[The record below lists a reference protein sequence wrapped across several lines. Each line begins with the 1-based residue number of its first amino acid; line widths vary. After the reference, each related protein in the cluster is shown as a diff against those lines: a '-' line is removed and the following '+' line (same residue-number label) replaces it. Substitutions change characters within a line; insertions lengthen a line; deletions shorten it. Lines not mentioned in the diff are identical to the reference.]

1 MSTLVELKGI
11 RKSFSGVTVLNSV
24 DFSLNSGE
32 VHALVGGNGAGKSTL
47 MKILMGVY
55 SCDEGEI
62 IIQGSSY
69 KFKNSLEA
77 RRAGI
82 GMVFQE
88 FSLIP
93 HLTVAQNIFLTN
105 EFTKKFGVVSDRQ
118 AQKKTLEIFE
128 SMGVEIDPQTPVGE
142 LSTAL
147 QQLTEIAK
155 ALAQNAKILILD
167 EPTSSLASDEAQA
180 LFGLIRR
187 LQERGLGIIYI
198 SHRMDEIFTIAQR
211 ITVIRNGLK
220 VMDSQTSSLESLDVI
235 EAIVGHKMEETFE
248 WQKRSSQVE
257 SKVLLSVQSVSD
269 GKKVKDLT
277 FELQEGEIL
286 GFAGLMGSGRTEV
299 LNMIYGI
306 TPLQHGKICVEGK
319 EVTLNSI
326 QKAIG
331 LGIALVPEDRR
342 KFGLALRHS
351 VSDNLI
357 LPSLEQLQ
365 SFRILRKDKIQNY
378 TNSIIEKFSIKVQNK
393 KSDVVLL
400 SGGNQQKVVI
410 AKWFG
415 TEPKIMMMDE
425 PTAGVDIETKIEI
438 LNIIRKFADEGKGV
452 LFVSSELPELLAVC
466 DRILVLRDGQVSQ
479 DLSRE
484 SIPTEEYLQ
493 LAMQRSIHEQ

>member
-1 MSTLVELKGI
+1 MPTLVELKSI
-11 RKSFSGVTVLNSV
+11 RKSFSGVTVLKNV
-24 DFSLNSGE
+24 DFSLNAGE

-62 IIQGSSY
+62 IIQGSTHQ
-69 KFKNSLEA
+69 FKNSLEA
-77 RRAGI
+77 RRAGV

-88 FSLIP
+88 FSLVP
-93 HLTVAQNIFLTN
+93 NLTVAQNIFLTN
-105 EFTKKFGVVSDRQ
+105 EFTRKFGVISDKQ
-118 AQKKTLEIFE
+118 AQKKTLEIFQ
-128 SMGVEIDPQTPVGE
+128 SMGVEIDPQARVGE

-167 EPTSSLASDEAQA
+167 EPTSSLASDEARA
-180 LFGLIRR
+180 LFELIRR
-187 LQERGLGIIYI
+187 LQNRGLGIIYI

-211 ITVIRNGLK
+211 ITVIRNGEK

-235 EAIVGHKMEETFE
+235 EAIVGHKMEETLE
-248 WQKRSSQVE
+248 WQRRNSQVDAQ
-257 SKVLLSVQSVSD
+257 VLLSVQNVSD
-269 GKKVKDLT
+269 GKKIKDLT
-277 FELQEGEIL
+277 FELRKGEIL

-306 TPLQHGKICVEGK
+306 TPSQHGKICIEGK
-319 EVTLNSI
+319 QVTLKSI
-326 QKAIG
+326 QKAVG

-342 KFGLALRHS
+342 KYGLVLRHS
-351 VSDNLI
+351 VTDNLI
-357 LPSLEQLQ
+357 LPSLQELQ
-365 SFRILRKDKIQNY
+365 SFRVLRKEKIQNY
-378 TNSIIEKFSIKVQNK
+378 INLMIEKFSIKVQNRN
-393 KSDVVLL
+393 SDVVLL

-415 TEPKIMMMDE
+415 TDPKIMMMDE
-425 PTAGVDIETKIEI
+425 PTAGVDIETKVEI

-466 DRILVLRDGQVSQ
+466 DRILVLRDGEVSA
-479 DLSRE
+479 DLLRE
-484 SIPTEEYLQ
+484 SIPNEEFLQ
-493 LAMQRSIHEQ
+493 LAMQRSTHE

>member
-1 MSTLVELKGI
+1 MSTLVQLKGI

-24 DFSLNSGE
+24 DFSLNAGE

-62 IIQGSSY
+62 IVQGAGY
-69 KFKNSLEA
+69 QFKNSLEA

-93 HLTVAQNIFLTN
+93 YLTVAQNIFLTN
-105 EFTKKFGVVSDRQ
+105 EFTKKFGFISDKK
-118 AQKKTLEIFE
+118 AQRKTLEIFE
-128 SMGVEIDPQTPVGE
+128 SMGVQIDPKTLVSD
-142 LSTAL
+142 LSTAF

-167 EPTSSLASDEAQA
+167 EPTSSLASDETQA

-220 VMDSQTSSLESLDVI
+220 VLDSQTSSLGSLDVI
-235 EAIVGHKMEETFE
+235 EAIVGHKMEETLE
-248 WQKRSSQVE
+248 WHKRINQVD
-257 SKVLLSVQSVSD
+257 SKVLLSIQNVGD
-269 GKKVKDLT
+269 GRKIKDLS
-277 FELQEGEIL
+277 FELRAGEIL

-299 LNMIYGI
+299 LNIIYGI
-306 TPLQHGKICVEGK
+306 TPLQDGKIWVDGK
-319 EVTLNSI
+319 QIILKNI
-326 QKAIG
+326 RKAIG

-342 KFGLALRHS
+342 KYGLVLRHS
-351 VSDNLI
+351 VADNLI
-357 LPSLEQLQ
+357 LPSLKQLE
-365 SFRILRKDKIQNY
+365 SFRILRKEKIQNY
-378 TNSIIEKFSIKVQNK
+378 LNLMVEKFSIKVQNRK
-393 KSDVVLL
+393 NNVVLL

-438 LNIIRKFADEGKGV
+438 LNIIREFADEGKGV
-452 LFVSSELPELLAVC
+452 IFISSELPELLAVC
-466 DRILVLRDGQVSQ
+466 DRILVLRDGHISQ
-479 DLSRE
+479 DLLRE
-484 SIPTEEYLQ
+484 NIPNEKYLQ
-493 LAMQRSIHEQ
+493 IAMQGSSHE

>member
-1 MSTLVELKGI
+1 MPTLVELKGI
-11 RKSFSGVTVLNSV
+11 RKSFSGVTVLQGV

-62 IIQGSSY
+62 IIQGSSH
-69 KFKNSLEA
+69 KLKNSLEA
-77 RRAGI
+77 RRAGV

-93 HLTVAQNIFLTN
+93 NLTVAQNIFLTN
-105 EFTKKFGVVSDRQ
+105 EFTKKFGVISERQ
-118 AQKKTLEIFE
+118 AQRKTLEIFK
-128 SMGVEIDPQTPVGE
+128 SIGIEIDPKAPVGG

-187 LQERGLGIIYI
+187 LQDRGLGIIYI

-211 ITVIRNGLK
+211 VTVIRNGQK
-220 VMDSQTSSLESLDVI
+220 VMDSQTSSLRSLDVI
-235 EAIVGHKMEETFE
+235 EAIVGHKMEETLE
-248 WQKRSSQVE
+248 WRKRNSQVD
-257 SKVLLSVQSVSD
+257 SKVLLSAQNVSD
-269 GKKVKDLT
+269 GKKIKDLT
-277 FELQEGEIL
+277 FELREGEIL

-306 TPLQHGKICVEGK
+306 TPPQHGKICVEGK
-319 EVTLNSI
+319 QVSLKNI
-326 QKAIG
+326 QRAIG

-342 KFGLALRHS
+342 KYGLVLRHS
-351 VSDNLI
+351 VSDNLT
-357 LPSLEQLQ
+357 LPSLQELQ
-365 SFRILRKDKIQNY
+365 SIGILRKSKIQKY
-378 TNSIIEKFSIKVQNK
+378 IDSIIGKFSIKVQNK
-393 KSDVVLL
+393 KNDVVLL

-415 TEPKIMMMDE
+415 TNPKIMMMDE
-425 PTAGVDIETKIEI
+425 PTAGVDIETKVEI

-452 LFVSSELPELLAVC
+452 LFVSSELQELLAVC
-466 DRILVLRDGQVSQ
+466 DRILVLRDGEVSQ
-479 DLSRE
+479 DLLRE
-484 SIPTEEYLQ
+484 CIPNEEFLQ
-493 LAMQRSIHEQ
+493 LAMQRSTHE

>member
-1 MSTLVELKGI
+1 VPTLVELKGI
-11 RKSFSGVTVLNSV
+11 RKSFSGVTVLKGV

-55 SCDEGEI
+55 TCDEGEI
-62 IIQGSSY
+62 MIEGSSFQ
-69 KFKNSLEA
+69 FKNSLEA
-77 RRAGI
+77 RKAGI

-93 HLTVAQNIFLTN
+93 NLTVAQNIFLTN
-105 EFTKKFGVVSDRQ
+105 EFTKKFGFISEKR

-128 SMGVEIDPQTPVGE
+128 SMGVEIDPNAAVGG

-155 ALAQNAKILILD
+155 ALAQNARILILD

-187 LQERGLGIIYI
+187 LQDRGLGIIYI

-211 ITVIRNGLK
+211 VTVIRNGQK
-220 VMDSQTSSLESLDVI
+220 VMDSQTSSLGSLDVI
-235 EAIVGHKMEETFE
+235 EAIVGHKMEETLE
-248 WQKRSSQVE
+248 WQKRNSQVD
-257 SKVLLSVQSVSD
+257 SKVLLSAQSVSD
-269 GKKVKDLT
+269 GKKIKDLS
-277 FELQEGEIL
+277 FELREGEIL

-306 TPLQHGKICVEGK
+306 TPTQHGKIFVEGK
-319 EVTLNSI
+319 QVSLKNI
-326 QKAIG
+326 QRAIG

-342 KFGLALRHS
+342 KYGLVLRHS
-351 VSDNLI
+351 VSDNLT
-357 LPSLEQLQ
+357 LPSLQGLQ
-365 SFRILRKDKIQNY
+365 TFGILRKDKIQNY
-378 TNSIIEKFSIKVQNK
+378 ISSMIEKFSIKAQNK
-393 KSDVVLL
+393 KNDVVLL

-415 TEPKIMMMDE
+415 TNPKIMMMDE
-425 PTAGVDIETKIEI
+425 PTAGVDIETKVEI
-438 LNIIRKFADEGKGV
+438 LNTIRKFADEGKGV

-466 DRILVLRDGQVSQ
+466 DRILVLRDGEVSQ
-479 DLSRE
+479 DLLRE
-484 SIPTEEYLQ
+484 NIPTEEFLQ
-493 LAMQRSIHEQ
+493 LAMQRSTHE

>member
-1 MSTLVELKGI
+1 MPTLVELKGI
-11 RKSFSGVTVLNSV
+11 RKSFSGVTVLKGV

-55 SCDEGEI
+55 TCDEGEI
-62 IIQGSSY
+62 MIEGSSFQ
-69 KFKNSLEA
+69 FKNSLEA
-77 RRAGI
+77 RKAGI

-93 HLTVAQNIFLTN
+93 NLTVAQNIFLTN
-105 EFTKKFGVVSDRQ
+105 EFTKKFGFISEKR

-128 SMGVEIDPQTPVGE
+128 SMGVEIDPNAAVGG

-155 ALAQNAKILILD
+155 ALAQNARILILD

-187 LQERGLGIIYI
+187 LQDRGLGIIYI

-211 ITVIRNGLK
+211 VTVIRNGQK
-220 VMDSQTSSLESLDVI
+220 VMDSQTSSLGSLDVI
-235 EAIVGHKMEETFE
+235 EAIVGHKMEETLE
-248 WQKRSSQVE
+248 WQKRNSQVD
-257 SKVLLSVQSVSD
+257 SKVLLSAQSVSD
-269 GKKVKDLT
+269 GKKIKDLS
-277 FELQEGEIL
+277 FELREGEIL

-306 TPLQHGKICVEGK
+306 TPTQHGKIFVEGK
-319 EVTLNSI
+319 QVSLKNI
-326 QKAIG
+326 QRAIG

-342 KFGLALRHS
+342 KYGLVLRHS
-351 VSDNLI
+351 VSDNLT
-357 LPSLEQLQ
+357 LPSLQGLQ
-365 SFRILRKDKIQNY
+365 TFGILRKDKIQNY
-378 TNSIIEKFSIKVQNK
+378 ISSMIEKFSIKAQNK
-393 KSDVVLL
+393 KNDVVLL

-415 TEPKIMMMDE
+415 TNPKIMMMDE
-425 PTAGVDIETKIEI
+425 PTAGVDIETKVEI
-438 LNIIRKFADEGKGV
+438 LNTIRKFADEGKGV

-466 DRILVLRDGQVSQ
+466 DRILVLRDGEVSQ
-479 DLSRE
+479 DLLRE
-484 SIPTEEYLQ
+484 NIPTEEFLQ
-493 LAMQRSIHEQ
+493 LAMQRSTHE